1 MKNEVI
7 PLDRLVINA
16 GTSAGEEDVRAHVC
30 VCLKQINYFPG
41 GLLFEYVIFQHILLE
56 GSDLFLL
63 RAYIRCSILSN

>member
-30 VCLKQINYFPG
+30 VSEADK
-41 GLLFEYVIFQHILLE
+41 LLSRRPSV
-56 GSDLFLL
+56 
-63 RAYIRCSILSN
+63 

>member
-30 VCLKQINYFPG
+30 VCVCVSEADK
-41 GLLFEYVIFQHILLE
+41 LLSRRPSV
-56 GSDLFLL
+56 
-63 RAYIRCSILSN
+63 